1 MENAN
6 LTPRPHTDNSTTTS
20 GNATDASKNV
30 KQANLINEKGDSD
43 TFKKAEKERLKYET
57 ATTFNTKKT
66 KTETKVDLPVP
77 AEIVEQKTGEEG
89 LAKTVD
95 TEFHNEKVT
104 SESNQNEVQIPVL
117 DKENEATKDT
127 DGKSSIGTNAG
138 KDKKPAAQQSYL
150 ALTGLGMGKK
160 DGTKNSNTDQTK
172 AIKTGMILLMVSD
185 FGCERFLIN
194 SLNLSTNL
202 TYCLSTMVA
211 PV

>member
-20 GNATDASKNV
+20 GNATDASKNL

-43 TFKKAEKERLKYET
+43 TFKKAEKERLKYEN
-57 ATTFNTKKT
+57 ATTFNTKKA
-66 KTETKVDLPVP
+66 KTENNETKVDLPVP
-77 AEIVEQKTGEEG
+77 AEIVEQKTGEAG
-89 LAKTVD
+89 LAKIVD
-95 TEFHNEKVT
+95 TEFNNEKLT

-127 DGKSSIGTNAG
+127 DGKSSIVTNAG

-172 AIKTGMILLMVSD
+172 AIETGMILLMVSD
-185 FGCERFLIN
+185 FGSERFLIN

-202 TYCLSTMVA
+202 TYYIA
-211 PV
+211 